1 MEQFQIREMRE
12 TDIAQVEA
20 IEQEIFSVPW
30 SEKSFLSACTTPENI
45 YLVCLAGEEVAGYC
59 GLWSVLGEGNI
70 TNMAVAEKYRRNGV
84 AEALMKEMEERG
96 RQKDVT
102 IFFLEV
108 RESNDAARR
117 LYEKMG
123 YEQIGV
129 RKNFY
134 EKPAE
139 NAIIKRLAYGIGKV
153 YTKIRKGKT
162 KKNVRC
168 MFTRYK
174 RNASAAGKMADIAV
188 AAL

>member
-102 IFFLEV
+102 IFFLKCV
-108 RESNDAARR
+108 KAMMQRAGSMKKWDMN
-117 LYEKMG
+117 KS
-123 YEQIGV
+123 V
-129 RKNFY
+129 S
-134 EKPAE
+134 
-139 NAIIKRLAYGIGKV
+139 V
-153 YTKIRKGKT
+153 KI
-162 KKNVRC
+162 
-168 MFTRYK
+168 FTRS
-174 RNASAAGKMADIAV
+174 RRKMP
-188 AAL
+188 

>member
-84 AEALMKEMEERG
+84 AEALVKAMMQRAGSMKKWDMN
-96 RQKDVT
+96 KSVS
-102 IFFLEV
+102 V
-108 RESNDAARR
+108 
-117 LYEKMG
+117 
-123 YEQIGV
+123 
-129 RKNFY
+129 
-134 EKPAE
+134 
-139 NAIIKRLAYGIGKV
+139 
-153 YTKIRKGKT
+153 KI
-162 KKNVRC
+162 
-168 MFTRYK
+168 FTRS
-174 RNASAAGKMADIAV
+174 RRKMP
-188 AAL
+188 

>member
-84 AEALMKEMEERG
+84 AEALMKEMWEIADDNE
-96 RQKDVT
+96 KNT
-102 IFFLEV
+102 IAKLV
-108 RESNDAARR
+108 
-117 LYEKMG
+117 LKMG
-123 YEQIGV
+123 KEKLSG
-129 RKNFY
+129 KN
-134 EKPAE
+134 
-139 NAIIKRLAYGIGKV
+139 
-153 YTKIRKGKT
+153 
-162 KKNVRC
+162 C
-168 MFTRYK
+168 
-174 RNASAAGKMADIAV
+174 
-188 AAL
+188 

>member
-12 TDIAQVEA
+12 TDLAQVEA
-20 IEQEIFSVPW
+20 IEQEIFSIPW

-45 YLVCLAGEEVAGYC
+45 YLVCLLEDEVAGYC

-84 AEALMKEMEERG
+84 AEALMKEMEERS

-108 RESNDAARR
+108 RESNEAARR

-134 EKPAE
+134 EKPVE
-139 NAIIKRLAYGIGKV
+139 NAIIMS
-153 YTKIRKGKT
+153 KGW
-162 KKNVRC
+162 R
-168 MFTRYK
+168 
-174 RNASAAGKMADIAV
+174 MA
-188 AAL
+188 

>member
-20 IEQEIFSVPW
+20 IEREIFSVPW

-70 TNMAVAEKYRRNGV
+70 TNMAV

-139 NAIIKRLAYGIGKV
+139 NAIIMS
-153 YTKIRKGKT
+153 KGWRT
-162 KKNVRC
+162 
-168 MFTRYK
+168 
-174 RNASAAGKMADIAV
+174 A
-188 AAL
+188 